1 MYWSLSV
8 GDLPLWRACAK
19 CSAGPCRS
27 LTQPLP
33 GRLLVIRG
41 NCIMTPMFPQKGIRE
56 GMRMGLEAEIDRLSR
71 ELGEAL
77 QARGWLAATAESCTG
92 GGVATAITDIA
103 GSSGW
108 FDRGFVT
115 YTNEAKQQM
124 LGVSIDSLL
133 RHGAVSEAVVLEM
146 ARGGLA
152 RSDAG
157 ICVAISGIAGPGGG
171 SDDKPV
177 GTVWFAWADRTG
189 RHHSLLARFDGDRH
203 QVRQQAVR
211 QALSGLLALLR

>member
-1 MYWSLSV
+1 MTDSELMQLSEKV
-8 GDLPLWRACAK
+8 GRALK
-19 CSAGPCRS
+19 
-27 LTQPLP
+27 
-33 GRLLVIRG
+33 
-41 NCIMTPMFPQKGIRE
+41 
-56 GMRMGLEAEIDRLSR
+56 
-71 ELGEAL
+71 
-77 QARGWLAATAESCTG
+77 ARGATVTTAESCTG

-124 LGVSIDSLL
+124 LGVSRESLE

-146 ARGGLA
+146 ARGALA
-152 RSDAG
+152 HSSAS
-157 ICVAISGIAGPGGG
+157 ISVAISGIAGPGGATEG
-171 SDDKPV
+171 KPV
-177 GTVWFAWADRTG
+177 GTVWFAWADRNG
-189 RHHSLLARFDGDRH
+189 RHHSLLARFDGDRR